1 MLSHIKPGHLSKQD
15 RPDHITTPEKLMRAA
30 RDNGYEVVVAEY
42 RSNALAR
49 MVSSW
54 EMPARSAADTEAEF
68 CLPGD
73 GLVEKMAEE
82 KRLWQRGL
90 RAAVHERLKV
100 IELSFENVT
109 RGLCAAVK
117 RTTLA
122 LEPSECGGAKCA
134 CREFESPHT
143 KTSNRAASLA
153 GRTSPEAA
161 ACITAALEGAP
172 DYAWMLDLSRAEK

>member
-1 MLSHIKPGHLSKQD
+1 
-15 RPDHITTPEKLMRAA
+15 
-30 RDNGYEVVVAEY
+30 
-42 RSNALAR
+42 
-49 MVSSW
+49 
-54 EMPARSAADTEAEF
+54 
-68 CLPGD
+68 
-73 GLVEKMAEE
+73 MAEE

-134 CREFESPHT
+134 CQEFESPHT

-153 GRTSPEAA
+153 GAVPRPR
-161 ACITAALEGAP
+161 LHHR
-172 DYAWMLDLSRAEK
+172 RA

>member
-1 MLSHIKPGHLSKQD
+1 MLSHVKPSHLSGQD
-15 RPDHITTPEKLMRAA
+15 KPDHLNTPEKFMRAA
-30 RDNGYEVVVAEY
+30 RQLGYEVIVAEY

-49 MVSSW
+49 WVSSW
-54 EMPARSAADTEAEF
+54 EMKPRSAADTKAQF
-68 CLPGD
+68 CRPRGD
-73 GLVEKMAEE
+73 LVRKFDEDYF
-82 KRLWQRGL
+82 LWQRGL
-90 RAAVHERLKV
+90 RAAIHERLKV
-100 IELSFENVT
+100 IEFSFENVT

-122 LEPSECGGAKCA
+122 LESSECGGSKCA

-153 GRTSPEAA
+153 GRTSEEAA
-161 ACITAALEGAP
+161 ACITAALEDKP